1 MELRLPLEMSPG
13 REATSRAVFGT
24 WGFFRTMHV
33 KTAPSCGLHSQ
44 GGVRRGVRASGSYQE
59 GTGKSGCFAT
69 WKHPGGH
76 VWNVVLRRASSQ
88 GATGRSGT
96 PSRQS
101 RGVDPPVEIRRVEG
115 AQRKWCRKTS
125 VFLSRETGMPGNF
138 VGAHQGCQVPFR
150 PPIPNV
156 GLLRRCSGKGLHLAM
171 TGYHVV
177 FLELR
182 RDSRV
187 TTGNSGCLLC
197 WPREVQSSIRV
208 AKENWG
214 LLSSDCRANRP
225 HLGLCREAH
234 VPLQG
239 RPGSRGCIPDAPGE
253 TGIHLEWKQRTPLCS
268 RVATGIS
275 WSSLGGLKGVKPPEA
290 FGERSRD
297 WPLGHAGDEG
307 PHLRVDG
314 GVSGWFSRGG
324 PRMRVLTSYDGEVS
338 EPLVGRQGSRVSM
351 RVARGSASLLSSH
364 GRGIWPRDVLKK
376 VSRGLSR
383 VEAGNPGF
391 PRLVQV
397 T

>member
-1 MELRLPLEMSPG
+1 M
-13 REATSRAVFGT
+13 
-24 WGFFRTMHV
+24 
-33 KTAPSCGLHSQ
+33 
-44 GGVRRGVRASGSYQE
+44 
-59 GTGKSGCFAT
+59 
-69 WKHPGGH
+69 
-76 VWNVVLRRASSQ
+76 
-88 GATGRSGT
+88 
-96 PSRQS
+96 
-101 RGVDPPVEIRRVEG
+101 
-115 AQRKWCRKTS
+115 
-125 VFLSRETGMPGNF
+125 
-138 VGAHQGCQVPFR
+138 
-150 PPIPNV
+150 
-156 GLLRRCSGKGLHLAM
+156 
-171 TGYHVV
+171 V

-197 WPREVQSSIRV
+197 WPRQVQSSIRV
-208 AKENWG
+208 AKESWG

-225 HLGLCREAH
+225 HLGLCPEANVPLQGRQGSRGCIPDAPGETGIHLEWKQRTPLCSRIATGISWSSLGGLKGVKPPEAFGERSRDWSLGHAGDEGPHLSMTGESRGCSRAAAPVCGFSRGTTARSVSLSWGAREVQSSIRVAKESWGLLSSDCRADRPH
-234 VPLQG
+234 LGLCPEAEVPLQG

-290 FGERSRD
+290 FGERSRG

-307 PHLRVDG
+307 PHLRDDG
-314 GVSGWFSRGG
+314 GVSGWFSSGG
-324 PRMRVLTSYDGEVS
+324 PRVRFLTRYDGEVS

-397 T
+397 TSGGFSWWL